1 MTKFQIWSGARYH
14 GERQAA
20 NFQQACYE
28 LAADDH
34 AFKRWFNP
42 LRLTFNGDVLS
53 QTRSVK

>member
-1 MTKFQIWSGARYH
+1 MTLYQIYSAGRYH
-14 GERQAA
+14 GERVAA

-42 LRLTFNGDVLS
+42 LRLTFNGESLS
-53 QTRSVK
+53 PTRGK